1 MLFPDSFIDEL
12 KQRLPLS
19 KVIASRIKLQRKGGA
34 QYLGLCPFHQE
45 KTPSFNVND
54 QKAMYYCFGCH
65 AHGDLISFITE
76 TEKISF
82 ADAVKYLANF
92 AGMSLPKMDEKTKKQ
107 EEKRHSL
114 VDVLTKVTEWF
125 AKQLR
130 LSSNYSAYEYLLKRG
145 VNDQD
150 IKDYSLGFAPETG
163 LLNFLKQEDIP
174 TDLAVEAG
182 LLIKNEAG
190 SSYKNEAHERFRKRI
205 IFPIKNQKNYEYFFT
220 IS

>member
-92 AGMSLPKMDEKTKKQ
+92 AGMSLPKMDRRETEK
-107 EEKRHSL
+107 L
-114 VDVLTKVTEWF
+114 V
-125 AKQLR
+125 
-130 LSSNYSAYEYLLKRG
+130 
-145 VNDQD
+145 
-150 IKDYSLGFAPETG
+150 KDLY
-163 LLNFLKQEDIP
+163 
-174 TDLAVEAG
+174 EAG
-182 LLIKNEAG
+182 KSDAKKEII
-190 SSYKNEAHERFRKRI
+190 YKLSH
-205 IFPIKNQKNYEYFFT
+205 NQKDEQGK
-220 IS
+220 